1 MIIQKDL
8 QELIESQGE
17 SKTIALL
24 KDAKEKELKKKKRFT
39 LLVTTIENAYI
50 AEGLNPISLTS
61 EEAIAFVRGEDE

>member
-1 MIIQKDL
+1 M